1 MPDTPLTKR
10 ILQERG
16 LLKVKERKPGKHRD
30 SFGKFV
36 PIPRP
41 VVGGKSK
48 TALMKYLEEKYHV
61 AMEEV
66 LLSGS
71 LSIVAKKL
79 GNEVDVT
86 TLSRWIKRMS
96 LRYTEKNLPD
106 CKDCNH
112 WTLACNGGVCSI
124 LMQMELYDLMF
135 LKRRE
140 LLEGKNANQG

>member
-16 LLKVKERKPGKHRD
+16 LVKVKKRKPGKHRN
-30 SFGKFV
+30 SFGKFA

-41 VVGGKSK
+41 LVGGQPK
-48 TALMKYLEEKYHV
+48 TPLMRYLEQKYHL

-66 LLSGS
+66 LVSGS

-86 TLSRWIKRMS
+86 TLSKWIKKMK
-96 LRYTEKNLPD
+96 LRYTPDNLPNCED
-106 CKDCNH
+106 CQH
-112 WTLACNGGVCSI
+112 WELACNGGICSI
-124 LMQMELYDLMF
+124 LMQLEEWDLVF
-135 LKRRE
+135 VKRQE
-140 LLEGKNANQG
+140 LLGGK